1 MEGLGDAVD
10 RETKKPY
17 LWIVDGV
24 ESATYSV
31 KKNRTC
37 RSVHSYVDVLL
48 NPLFLRNTRKRMTGN
63 ANKC

>member
-17 LWIVDGV
+17 LWIVDDV

-31 KKNRTC
+31 KKTEP
-37 RSVHSYVDVLL
+37 VEVYAH
-48 NPLFLRNTRKRMTGN
+48 M
-63 ANKC
+63 